1 MRCTPDVLKYI
12 VLIEELL
19 MGWPRTPYTGHRR
32 SLMLSGVSQNRL
44 GSLFCLLA
52 LLALIFVPLAH
63 QCHLHTLEGLHPPLA
78 SVLGKQVGL
87 QLSAPEPEE
96 PDHHHHDPATCPICQ
111 AALSCRY
118 FTVTTL
124 SLAQALSLP
133 VQRFC
138 HNAITSVVA
147 NLEILTSGPRAPPV
161 SL

>member
-1 MRCTPDVLKYI
+1 
-12 VLIEELL
+12 
-19 MGWPRTPYTGHRR
+19 MGRRRTQHSGHRR
-32 SLMLSGVSQNRL
+32 NPMLSGVSQTRL

-87 QLSAPEPEE
+87 QLSVPEPEE
-96 PDHHHHDPATCPICQ
+96 PDHHHHDAATCPICQ

-118 FTVTTL
+118 FAATTL
-124 SLAQALSLP
+124 SLTPAISLP

-138 HNAITSVVA
+138 NKAITSLVA
-147 NLEILTSGPRAPPV
+147 NPDILASGPRAPPV

>member
-1 MRCTPDVLKYI
+1 MGQHRDYHHKTRQMRA
-12 VLIEELL
+12 
-19 MGWPRTPYTGHRR
+19 
-32 SLMLSGVSQNRL
+32 LSGATWTRL
-44 GSLFCLLA
+44 YSLFCLFL

-87 QLSAPEPEE
+87 QLSVPEPEE
-96 PDHHHHDPATCPICQ
+96 PDHHHHDAATCPICQ

-118 FTVTTL
+118 FAVTTL
-124 SLAQALSLP
+124 SLAPALSLP

-147 NLEILTSGPRAPPV
+147 NPDVLVSGPRAPPV

>member
-1 MRCTPDVLKYI
+1 
-12 VLIEELL
+12 
-19 MGWPRTPYTGHRR
+19 MGRRRTQPSGHRR
-32 SLMLSGVSQNRL
+32 NPLLSGVSQTRL

-87 QLSAPEPEE
+87 QLSIPEPDE

-111 AALSCRY
+111 AALSCRH
-118 FTVTTL
+118 FVAGAF
-124 SLAQALSLP
+124 SLPSAFSLP

-138 HNAITSVVA
+138 HKAITSLVA
-147 NLEILTSGPRAPPV
+147 TADILASGPRAPPV